1 MYKYTYNIYWL
12 YAMRFFSSLIPAYV
26 IERLYWEERGMTI
39 QMVIYTEII
48 FAIAVIVCELPS
60 GIAADRWGRRRLLLL
75 AGLLG
80 CTEFLLLVFA
90 DNFWHFALVVL
101 LAGIGRSASSGAE
114 QALLYE
120 SLLAQGRE
128 QHYER
133 HVGRLH
139 ALDLTATIIAALSGS
154 LLASRF
160 GFTFNYWLSLA
171 AAGLA
176 LLFACLLR
184 EPPRPARGAEGS
196 EEAALP
202 IRTYVAASLRFFR
215 RQPQLCLVL
224 LSSMII
230 GAAVN
235 FVDEFWQ
242 LYLDRLG
249 IPVLYFGLV
258 SAGIYALR
266 LPGSLLAFKLKGRV
280 TYRMLLGGITALM
293 ALGFAWLA
301 AGQGISGLASLAL
314 ICLASGFLEPLISG
328 YMQHRADPAMR
339 ATLGSFHSLGEHAA
353 VMLSGLGFGYWAG
366 RADVFGGF
374 GFVAVMCAAY
384 LAVYL
389 VLARRYLRE

>member
-1 MYKYTYNIYWL
+1 MYNYAYNLYWL

-48 FAIAVIVCELPS
+48 FAATVILCELPS
-60 GIAADRWGRRRLLLL
+60 GIAADRWGRQRLLLL
-75 AGLLG
+75 AGVLG
-80 CTEFLLLVFA
+80 AVEFLLLVFA
-90 DNFWHFALVVL
+90 ESFWHFAVVVL

-114 QALLYE
+114 QAMLYE
-120 SLLAQGRE
+120 SLLAQGKE
-128 QHYER
+128 GHYER

-139 ALDLTATIIAALSGS
+139 ALDITATVFAALSGS
-154 LLASRF
+154 VLASLY

-171 AAGLA
+171 AATLA

-184 EPPRPARGAEGS
+184 EPPRAVGGAGE
-196 EEAALP
+196 EEAPMP
-202 IRTYVAASLRFFR
+202 IRAYVVSSLHFFR

-224 LSSMII
+224 LSAMII

-235 FVDEFWQ
+235 FIDEFWQ
-242 LYLDRLG
+242 LYLDRVG

-258 SAGIYALR
+258 SAGVYALR
-266 LPGSLLAFKLKGRV
+266 LPGSLLAYLLKGKV
-280 TYRMLLGGITALM
+280 TYRMLLGGVLALM
-293 ALGFAWLA
+293 VAGFTWLA
-301 AGQGISGLASLAL
+301 AGQGISGLVAIAL
-314 ICLASGFLEPLISG
+314 IFLASGFLEPLVSG

-374 GFVAVMCAAY
+374 GFVAVMCA
-384 LAVYL
+384 VYL
-389 VLARRYLRE
+389 VVYMVVAWRVLNE

>member
-1 MYKYTYNIYWL
+1 MYNYAYNLYWL

-48 FAIAVIVCELPS
+48 FAATVILCELPS
-60 GIAADRWGRRRLLLL
+60 GIAADRWGRWRLLLL
-75 AGLLG
+75 AGILG
-80 CTEFLLLVFA
+80 CAEFLLLVFA
-90 DNFWHFALVVL
+90 ENFWHFAVVVL

-114 QALLYE
+114 QAMLYE

-128 QHYER
+128 RHYER

-139 ALDLTATIIAALSGS
+139 ALDITATVIAALSGS
-154 LLASRF
+154 VLASLY
-160 GFTFNYWLSLA
+160 GFTFNYWLSLTA
-171 AAGLA
+171 AALA

-184 EPPRPARGAEGS
+184 EPPRAIGGEEP
-196 EEAALP
+196 EEAPMP
-202 IRTYVAASLRFFR
+202 IRAYVVASLRFFR

-224 LSSMII
+224 LSAMII

-235 FVDEFWQ
+235 FIDEFWQ
-242 LYLDRLG
+242 LYLDRVG

-266 LPGSLLAFKLKGRV
+266 LPGSLLAYLLKGKV
-280 TYRMLLGGITALM
+280 TYRMLLGGVLALM
-293 ALGFAWLA
+293 VTGFAWLA
-301 AGQGISGLASLAL
+301 AGQGISGLAAIAL
-314 ICLASGFLEPLISG
+314 ICLASGFLEPLVSG

-374 GFVAVMCAAY
+374 GFVAVMCA
-384 LAVYL
+384 VYL
-389 VLARRYLRE
+389 VMYMVVARRVLNQ